1 MGVGTIRDSTLK
13 QGYLDHLTLVHWVVS
28 KHTVNLVLVV
38 IQQETV
44 GLTRHSR
51 NQSTWMYVIV
61 TRVSVG
67 RVLCGRGLRVQ
78 VDERYLGCHVH
89 VEVSRTIQPEV
100 GDSGCDNQWTCL
112 QVWVRSIGTGRVK
125 TGENYLD
132 CHIHVD
138 TSVSRTIQILLY
150 GQMYYSE

>member
-1 MGVGTIRDSTLK
+1 MLLCHRQIQSSHMVAQKFSVVHSDRTNRVWILCLCFSPSLWCISSKRIYVDGCRYNKRLNSETGVSRPPHI
-13 QGYLDHLTLVHWVVS
+13 HWVVS
-28 KHTVNLVLVV
+28 KHTVNLVLKV

-44 GLTRHSR
+44 GLTRHLR

-61 TRVSVG
+61 TRVRVG

-100 GDSGCDNQWTCL
+100 GDSGT
-112 QVWVRSIGTGRVK
+112 
-125 TGENYLD
+125 
-132 CHIHVD
+132 
-138 TSVSRTIQILLY
+138 
-150 GQMYYSE
+150 